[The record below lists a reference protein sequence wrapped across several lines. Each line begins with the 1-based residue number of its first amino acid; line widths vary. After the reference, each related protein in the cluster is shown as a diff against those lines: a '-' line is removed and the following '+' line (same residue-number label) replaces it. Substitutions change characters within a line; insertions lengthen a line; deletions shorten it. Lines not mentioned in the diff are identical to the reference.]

1 MQLVEVLLLG
11 VAIGAVLGGLG
22 GGGAILTVPALVYVI
37 GQGAQEATTASLV
50 IVGLTALVGVL
61 SYTSGSQVRWG
72 LALAFGLVGFPATW
86 AGTQLNHQVDPDV
99 LLLGFAVLMC
109 VAAAA
114 MVRGSGSGDAPDPGR
129 GSEVPARADR
139 DPNSPS
145 RGGGV
150 ALAARATTAAPTAPR
165 IPVAAVIATALAVG
179 LITGFFGVGGGFVVV
194 PALVLVLRLPMHQ
207 AVGTS
212 LLIVALNSATSLVSR
227 LPTATFDWSVIIP
240 FTLAAML
247 ATLAGKRVADRL
259 PAPTLKQGFAALL
272 VLVALYT
279 GWQSATGL
287 AAAIPDSPNSPN
299 SAGGAVGAGGTAAP
313 ASQEDPSVA
322 TADLVR
328 AAEAIEDGAVVI
340 DVRTPKEFA
349 TGHLDDALNADLGS
363 SDFTSVIGALDSD
376 EVYVLYCASG
386 ARAAAAVEQM
396 RARGFTRLINGGG
409 YDELLETVAS

>member
-1 MQLVEVLLLG
+1 MQLVEVVLLG

-61 SYTSGSQVRWG
+61 SYTSGSQVRWR
-72 LALAFGLVGFPATW
+72 LALTFGLIGFPATW

-114 MVRGSGSGDAPDPGR
+114 MLSDRGR
-129 GSEVPARADR
+129 GTGVDSEPDGGAQVSASTGRTSDVAAAGD
-139 DPNSPS
+139 SS
-145 RGGGV
+145 AGGV
-150 ALAARATTAAPTAPR
+150 ALAARTTHKASPVR
-165 IPVAAVIATALAVG
+165 RLPVAAVVATALAVG
-179 LITGFFGVGGGFVVV
+179 LVTGFFGVGGGFVVV

-247 ATLAGKRVADRL
+247 ATLAGKQVADRL
-259 PAPTLKQGFAALL
+259 PARTLKKGFATLL
-272 VLVALYT
+272 ILVALYT
-279 GWQSATGL
+279 GWQSTTGL
-287 AAAIPDSPNSPN
+287 AAAEPP
-299 SAGGAVGAGGTAAP
+299 AEP
-313 ASQEDPSVA
+313 ASSSSRADTVDPA
-322 TADLVR
+322 G
-328 AAEAIEDGAVVI
+328 AARAIEAGATVI
-340 DVRTPKEFA
+340 DVRTSVEFEA
-349 TGHLDDALNADLGS
+349 GHLAGATNIDLSAPDFADRVRALKRDR
-363 SDFTSVIGALDSD
+363 T
-376 EVYVLYCASG
+376 YVVYCASG
-386 ARAAAAVEQM
+386 ARAATAVDHMKQL
-396 RARGFTRLINGGG
+396 GFPRLINGGG
-409 YDELLETVAS
+409 FNELTSAMAA

>member
-61 SYTSGSQVRWG
+61 SYTSGSQVRWR
-72 LALAFGLVGFPATW
+72 LALTFGLVGFPATW

-114 MVRGSGSGDAPDPGR
+114 MLSDRGQGGTTPEPDGGANVSARTGRPGGVTLAGDGSA
-129 GSEVPARADR
+129 
-139 DPNSPS
+139 
-145 RGGGV
+145 GGV
-150 ALAARATTAAPTAPR
+150 ALAARTTHKPSPVER
-165 IPVAAVIATALAVG
+165 LPVAAVVATALAVG
-179 LITGFFGVGGGFVVV
+179 LVTGFFGVGGGFVVV
-194 PALVLVLRLPMHQ
+194 PALVLVLRLPMRQ

-227 LPTATFDWSVIIP
+227 LPSATFDWAVIVP

-247 ATLAGKRVADRL
+247 ATLAGKRVAGRL
-259 PAPTLKQGFAALL
+259 PARTLKKGFATLL

-287 AAAIPDSPNSPN
+287 AAAEP
-299 SAGGAVGAGGTAAP
+299 
-313 ASQEDPSVA
+313 
-322 TADLVR
+322 
-328 AAEAIEDGAVVI
+328 AAEAASASTSPKADAVDPVGAARAIEAGATVI
-340 DVRTPKEFA
+340 DVRTPDEFQ
-349 TGHLDDALNADLGS
+349 TGHVAGAANIDLSSPDFADR
-363 SDFTSVIGALDSD
+363 VGALERDRT
-376 EVYVLYCASG
+376 YVVYCASG
-386 ARAAAAVEQM
+386 ARAATAVDHMKQL
-396 RARGFTRLINGGG
+396 GFPRLINGGG
-409 YDELLETVAS
+409 FNELTSAMAA